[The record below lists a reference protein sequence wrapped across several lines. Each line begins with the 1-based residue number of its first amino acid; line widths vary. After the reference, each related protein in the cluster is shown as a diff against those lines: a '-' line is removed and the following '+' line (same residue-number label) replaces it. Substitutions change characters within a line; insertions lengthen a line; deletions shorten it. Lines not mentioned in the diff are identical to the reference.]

1 MTVCMMTKRNRV
13 DLSSNMITVVENEL
27 SEEVV
32 ILKKVLVI
40 FLITIVSLT
49 CSVCIAEETPAV
61 PINRLE
67 EHSYDTVT
75 PERLMAEHSEVLEAA
90 ARMLLDREDLFDEV
104 YKRTEDHCRCI
115 ALVST
120 SSSLPYSDLLHDAQ
134 YGQEFVK
141 YLSNEEKSI
150 FQTLLDTCPPYEIEQ
165 LSGNRDTCTALIFR
179 FSSFNEEAEQKKDQ
193 ILICLTNDA
202 GTVEYEKTIAQ
213 LSEQY
218 GLSSQCSLLG
228 WLIIYPEKP

>member
-1 MTVCMMTKRNRV
+1 M
-13 DLSSNMITVVENEL
+13 SSNTIPAVEKEL
-27 SEEVV
+27 SEEVI

-90 ARMLLDREDLFDEV
+90 ARMLLNRGDLFDEA
-104 YKRTEDHCRCI
+104 YKRTKDHCRRI
-115 ALVST
+115 ALVSS

-150 FQTLLDTCPPYEIEQ
+150 FQTLLDICPPYQIEQ
-165 LSGNRDTCTALIFR
+165 LLGSRDTCTALIFR
-179 FSSFNEEAEQKKDQ
+179 FSNLNEEAEWTKDQ
-193 ILICLTNDA
+193 MLICLATDA
-202 GTVEYEKTIAQ
+202 GILDYENTIAQ

-218 GLSSQCSLLG
+218 GMSSQCILLG
-228 WLIIYPEKP
+228 WLIISPEEP

>member
-1 MTVCMMTKRNRV
+1 M
-13 DLSSNMITVVENEL
+13 VVENEL

-32 ILKKVLVI
+32 VLKKVMAI
-40 FLITIVSLT
+40 FLIMIVSLT
-49 CSVCIAEETPAV
+49 CSICIAEETPEVA
-61 PINRLE
+61 INRLG

-75 PERLMAEHSEVLEAA
+75 PERLMAEQSKVLEAA

-150 FQTLLDTCPPYEIEQ
+150 FQTLLDTCPPYEIE
-165 LSGNRDTCTALIFR
+165 LLPGNRDTCTALVFR
-179 FSSFNEEAEQKKDQ
+179 FSSFDEEAERTKDQ
-193 ILICLTNDA
+193 MLICLANDA
-202 GTVEYEKTIAQ
+202 GTFEYEKTIAQ

-218 GLSSQCSLLG
+218 GLSSQCILLG
-228 WLIIYPEKP
+228 WLIIYPEEP